1 MGDSSPP
8 RLRAPTPGAVAL
20 SPAVRATPIP
30 PLRLPP
36 RIVTVRPPPFR
47 RDSSRTHRHALPL
60 VKQLFAS
67 VAQTMMVG
75 WAHAAICD
83 VYIFEREGRGPLRC
97 IAVQGFAPYTSP
109 PTRARLSCSNIP
121 TTGLLARFAGFI
133 STTSIL
139 CARIEG
145 TRT

>member
-20 SPAVRATPIP
+20 SPAARATPIP
-30 PLRLPP
+30 PLRPPP

-67 VAQTMMVG
+67 VAQTMMAG

-97 IAVQGFAPYTSP
+97 IAVHICTVYIPH
-109 PTRARLSCSNIP
+109 TRARLSCSNIP
-121 TTGLLARFAGFI
+121 TTGLLARLAG
-133 STTSIL
+133 
-139 CARIEG
+139 
-145 TRT
+145 

>member
-97 IAVQGFAPYTSP
+97 IAVQGFAPHTSHLQELAYP
-109 PTRARLSCSNIP
+109 ARTFPQRVFWPVSRDSYQRP
-121 TTGLLARFAGFI
+121 ASYAP
-133 STTSIL
+133 
-139 CARIEG
+139 E
-145 TRT
+145 